1 MTHQNERYL
10 DISLYFVNPIYVSSN
25 SVADKVRMTFN
36 DPNLFI
42 GKNGAAM
49 EMNATIVERFL
60 PPQILPEGLIVSYAE
75 AV

>member
-1 MTHQNERYL
+1 MTLQNERDL
-10 DISLYFVNPIYVSSN
+10 DVRLYFVNPLYVSSN

-49 EMNATIVERFL
+49 EMNTKIVERFL
-60 PPQILPEGLIVSYAE
+60 PPQIPSEGIIASSAE